1 MARLD
6 RLVDIVVLV
15 NREQLLCSIAYFTL
29 EIGEQSP
36 LQAEAEALN
45 PPVDAHH
52 QFILFRTAASS
63 CTRSRFSPVLLLR
76 SDLLLS
82 LSHDMTV

>member
-45 PPVDAHH
+45 PLLMLTINSFSSGRRLLPAPDPGSPG
-52 QFILFRTAASS
+52 ASS
-63 CTRSRFSPVLLLR
+63 
-76 SDLLLS
+76 
-82 LSHDMTV
+82 